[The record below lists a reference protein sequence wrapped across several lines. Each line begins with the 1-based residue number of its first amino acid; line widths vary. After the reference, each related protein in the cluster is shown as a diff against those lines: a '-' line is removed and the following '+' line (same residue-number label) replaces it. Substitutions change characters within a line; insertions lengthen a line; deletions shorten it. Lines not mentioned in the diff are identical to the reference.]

1 MSDERPHPESAP
13 PDADAARKAPASAA
27 ADGGAA
33 GLPPAPADPTRR
45 ALAAWLWRLPGLAAV
60 GGAAFG
66 AVQASRIHFAKDAPD
81 ANPSFAPVPD
91 APVAPLAAFPRTW
104 DSVDFVVSGIPCVAV
119 RLPQPVPGGL
129 DLAPVD
135 GGAEP
140 LHLAAFSRICTHL
153 SCIVELNRDLE
164 AVAFA
169 FNHRSDRPSLT
180 CSCHYSVFDPLRAG
194 RAVSGPAVRPL
205 PRARLR
211 LVGDGGDPDAHLV
224 ADGIERTG

>member
-1 MSDERPHPESAP
+1 MGDGEARMSDDGDHRNEATRASEPTPEPTAVTV
-13 PDADAARKAPASAA
+13 
-27 ADGGAA
+27 
-33 GLPPAPADPTRR
+33 DPTRR
-45 ALAAWLWRLPGLAAV
+45 ALAAWLWRLPVVAAL

-66 AVQASRIHFAKDAPD
+66 ALQSYRIHFAKDAPD
-81 ANPSFAPVPD
+81 PDPTFTPVAD
-91 APVAPLAAFPRTW
+91 APVAPLTAFARVW
-104 DSVDFVVSGIPCVAV
+104 DGVDFVVAGVPCVAV
-119 RLPQPVPGGL
+119 RLPEPVAGGL
-129 DLAPVD
+129 DLDPA
-135 GGAEP
+135 GGGHRV
-140 LHLAAFSRICTHL
+140 HLAAFSRICTHL

-211 LVGDGGDPDAHLV
+211 LVGAVGDPEARLV
-224 ADGIERTG
+224 ADGVERGG